1 MTSSSSSKYKKF
13 TQLEHVLARPGM
25 YIGSTKTDDVK
36 QWIVGGQGKMIER
49 MLSFS
54 PGLFKIFDEILVN
67 AIDQSTNPGNGVDKI
82 AVDIN
87 QLNGEISIL
96 NSGNGIPIEIH
107 KDHDM
112 YIPQLIFGHLMTS
125 SNYDDTQERVV
136 GGTNG
141 YGSKLTNIFS
151 KSFKV
156 ETTDLTNKKVYL
168 QEWTDNMSKCGKPI
182 IKKFNKAKGYTKI
195 TFIPDYARFNMETI
209 TDDIFKLFE
218 RRTYDCTATTND
230 KVKVYFNG
238 ALLNLKTFDKYA
250 SMYLS
255 EDSKRTHEVSDDGRW
270 SVIVSTSNT
279 SFRQVSFVNGIHTSI
294 GGAHVDAVMGNILRK
309 LNESILQKYKN
320 ITIKPMQIKDNLFV
334 LVRATI
340 INPTFSSQT
349 KTELTTRFRD
359 FGSRYDPSDEF
370 IKKILK
376 LGFVEDMI
384 ALVKHKEMRE
394 LNKTDGRKVVRV
406 RVENLEDANLAGTS
420 KSKDCTLILTEGL
433 SAKTFAI
440 SGLSIIKRDLF
451 GVFPLKGKLLNV
463 REATSKQ
470 LQTNEEILNVK
481 KILGLQ
487 HDKVYPNTNG
497 LRYGK
502 VMILTDADT
511 DGSHIKG
518 LFINMIHTWWPE
530 LLKYNFITSMR
541 TPIVKITRG
550 QRIINFY
557 NMLEYKKWV
566 ENNKGVN
573 GFHIKY
579 YKGLGTST
587 SQEAREIFKE
597 FRSNFIEYNYDD
609 SQNKDMLLAFKKTQ
623 ADDRKLWIKEGTRR
637 NQVLEMS
644 NKISITDFIHKDLIW
659 FSIADNTR
667 SIPNLMDGL
676 KPSQRKIIFSCR
688 KRANTEIKVS
698 QLSGFVSSSTSYHHG
713 EQSLMATIV
722 NMAQDFVGSNNL
734 NLLIP
739 NGQFGTRL
747 VGGKDSASPRYIFT
761 KLSETANSIFHKH
774 DDNLLTYLEDD
785 GVSIEPVFYLPSIP
799 IVLVNG
805 AEGIGTGYSTNIPC
819 FNPIDIKNNLVRI
832 MAGKSLHKMTP
843 WYKGFKGK
851 IEEVAVGKYSC
862 HGVYSLDTV
871 QQTNTIHIT
880 ELPIGK
886 WTSDYKEFLEVLIEK
901 GIIKEYKND
910 STESTVDF
918 TITTNNTVNIDD
930 FKLTTTI
937 NTTNMHL
944 FNSHNS
950 IQKYNSPEEI
960 LQDFASV
967 KLDAY
972 QRRKCMLIK
981 EWTKEQSLLSYKVN
995 FITQVINEEIQV
1007 FRKSQS
1013 DISKQ
1018 LTYQSYPISLHD
1030 TLLNIRLCSF
1040 TSENVEKIEKELK
1053 LKEKEINTLQA
1064 TTIHQLWTIDLG
1076 VWTDT
1081 YSSSSSSSS

>member
-1 MTSSSSSKYKKF
+1 MTSSNSSRYKKF

-36 QWIVGGQGKMIER
+36 QWVLGEDGKMIEK
-49 MLSFS
+49 MLTFP

-67 AIDQSTNPGNGVDKI
+67 AIDQSTSPSNGVDKI
-82 AVDIN
+82 LVDVNKIS
-87 QLNGEISIL
+87 GEISIT
-96 NSGNGIPIEIH
+96 NTGIGIPVEIH

-125 SNYDDTQERVV
+125 SNYDDTQERIV

-156 ETTDLTNKKVYL
+156 ETADIINKKMYI
-168 QEWTDNMSKCGKPI
+168 QEWTENMSICGKPI
-182 IKKFNKAKGYTKI
+182 IKKYIKTKGYTKI
-195 TFIPDYARFNMETI
+195 TFVPDYNRFNLQEM
-209 TDDIFKLFE
+209 TDDMYKLFE
-218 RRTYDCTATTND
+218 RRTYDCTATTSD
-230 KVKVYFNG
+230 TIKVYFNG
-238 ALLNLKTFDKYA
+238 VLLNVKTFDKYA
-250 SMYLS
+250 SLYLS
-255 EDSKRTHEVSDDGRW
+255 NECKRAHEVSCDGRW
-270 SVIVSTSNT
+270 SVIVSTSKTN
-279 SFRQVSFVNGIHTSI
+279 FRQVSFVNGIHTSI
-294 GGAHVDAVMGNILRK
+294 GGSHVDAVMGNIIKK
-309 LNESILQKYKN
+309 LNENIQQKYKN
-320 ITIKPMQIKDNLFV
+320 ITIKPTQIKDNLFL
-334 LVRATI
+334 LVRSTI

-359 FGSRYDPSDEF
+359 FGSRYEPSDEF

-394 LNKTDGRKVVRV
+394 LNKTDGKKIVRV

-420 KSKDCTLILTEGL
+420 KSKECTLILTEGL

-440 SGLSIIKRDLF
+440 SGLSIIKRDLY

-487 HDKVYPNTNG
+487 HDKIYKNTSD

-530 LLKYNFITSMR
+530 LLKQNFITSMR

-550 QRIINFY
+550 QRVINFY

-566 ENNKGVN
+566 DTNKGCS
-573 GFHIKY
+573 GYHTKY

-597 FRSNFIEYNYDD
+597 FQSNFIEYNYDD
-609 SQNKDMLLAFKKTQ
+609 SQNKDLLLAFKKSQ
-623 ADDRKLWIKEGTRR
+623 ADERKQWIKEGTQR
-637 NQVLEMS
+637 NEVLEIS
-644 NKISITDFIHKDLIW
+644 NNISICDFIHKDLIW
-659 FSIADNTR
+659 FSIADNIR
-667 SIPNLMDGL
+667 SIPNMMDGL
-676 KPSQRKIIFSCR
+676 KPSQRKVIFSCR
-688 KRANTEIKVS
+688 KRLNTEMKVS
-698 QLSGFVSSSTSYHHG
+698 QLSGYVSSTTSYHHG
-713 EQSLMATIV
+713 EQSLMSTIV
-722 NMAQDFVGSNNL
+722 NMAQDFVGSNNI

-761 KLSETANSIFHKH
+761 KLSETANTLFHKH
-774 DDNLLTYLEDD
+774 DDNLLKYMEDD
-785 GVSIEPVFYLPSIP
+785 GVSIEPEFYLPCIP
-799 IVLVNG
+799 IILVNG
-805 AEGIGTGYSTNIPC
+805 SEGIGTGYSTNIPC
-819 FNPIDIKNNLVRI
+819 FNPTIIVQNILRIIEGKELIKMI
-832 MAGKSLHKMTP
+832 P

-851 IEEVAVGKYSC
+851 IEEISVGKYAC
-862 HGVYSLDTV
+862 HGVYTQREDV
-871 QQTNTIHIT
+871 IHIT

-901 GIIKEYKND
+901 GIIKSYKND
-910 STESTVDF
+910 STELMIDF
-918 TITTNNTVNIDD
+918 TIKSVVGVDMNE

-937 NTTNMHL
+937 NTSNMHL
-944 FNSHNS
+944 FDAHNS
-950 IQKYNSPEEI
+950 MTKYHSPEEI

-972 QRRKCMLIK
+972 KRRKCMLLTEWSK
-981 EWTKEQSLLSYKVN
+981 EETLLSYKVK
-995 FITQVINEEIQV
+995 FITQVMNEEILV
-1007 FRKSQS
+1007 FKKTQS

-1018 LTYQSYPISLHD
+1018 LTDELYPVIIHD
-1030 TLLNIRLCSF
+1030 TLMSIRLSSF
-1040 TSENVEKIEKELK
+1040 TSENVEKIEKELEYK
-1053 LKEKEINTLQA
+1053 QKELYELKRTSIQ
-1064 TTIHQLWTIDLG
+1064 QLWRVDLQHLG
-1076 VWTDT
+1076 CNV
-1081 YSSSSSSSS
+1081 YQG